1 MSNGTLLRLL
11 VAALGSLTAGCSSSP
26 VALPPLQSM
35 TMEEQISA
43 AGNKEMADRLATL
56 RICVATYL
64 ITAGKDLEVNT
75 VVEAA
80 FASCASEDASVQD
93 FVRRKTRNSAEGLA
107 VLSDYRAALKQDMIK
122 RIVAA
127 RG

>member
-1 MSNGTLLRLL
+1 
-11 VAALGSLTAGCSSSP
+11 
-26 VALPPLQSM
+26 M

-43 AGNKEMADRLATL
+43 AGNKEMAGAYGQLERSQKSLMRADRLATL